1 MSTLRIAARV
11 AVLIGAVGSVGLTL
25 YAGRQNPS
33 SLLMVAFAIWV
44 LSPFVLIILL
54 DSASPRWPSL
64 FRPALHG
71 ATLAVTLISLVAYT
85 ARVVRPPR
93 AQAAFVFVVV
103 PPVCWC
109 LIVGALAGAA
119 LSSRRQSRP

>member
-1 MSTLRIAARV
+1 MSALRAPARV

-33 SLLMVAFAIWV
+33 SLLMVAFAFWV
-44 LSPFVLIILL
+44 LSPFVLIILV
-54 DSASPRWPSL
+54 DSASTRWPSL
-64 FRPALHG
+64 FSPILNG
-71 ATLAVTLISLVAYT
+71 ATLAVTVISLVVYAV
-85 ARVVRPPR
+85 RVLRPPM

-109 LIVGALAGAA
+109 LVAGALAGAA
-119 LSSRRQSRP
+119 LFRRQSRS

>member
-1 MSTLRIAARV
+1 MSTLRVAARV

-33 SLLMVAFAIWV
+33 NLLLVAFAIWV
-44 LSPFVLIILL
+44 LSPFVLIILI
-54 DSASPRWPSL
+54 DSASTRWPSL
-64 FRPALHG
+64 FSPVLNG
-71 ATLAVTLISLVAYT
+71 ATLAVTLISLAAY
-85 ARVVRPPR
+85 AVRVLRPPK

-109 LIVGALAGAA
+109 VIAGALAGAA
-119 LSSRRQSRP
+119 LFRRRSES